1 MSCITTADGI
11 GRDDGLIKGLI
22 KGIEVALGLKFGTAA
37 LRLLPEIQALADAAK
52 LETVLRA
59 IRTAVSPEDLRRV
72 WTGRSTT
79 RLKLATRFYPEPQTF
94 KRATRAGFQCA
105 ELLTYVGVL
114 ANWEAV
120 ASMARQFPLQYTI
133 RFPKDGELTPWLLD
147 GAVALYRE
155 LACQEMII
163 QARMY
168 KHYARRLL
176 AREPSLCLAVENG
189 RVDRGGFDR
198 WAGERR
204 WLTLNV
210 EHLWRYSLQDAPLET
225 LLAALEAFLAV
236 HAGKLRHVHLPGYR
250 PGGNEHRPMYC
261 GAEMVYAVL
270 SRLARAGFT
279 GRVVSEVRSDYQT
292 YKNLRKDVVLFA
304 DWRRC
309 EYPALQAGQRASY
322 MGWHYGILPAGLRD

>member
-168 KHYARRLL
+168 KHYVQRLSRGSHPCALPSKTAVWTAGGSTAGPARDVGSRSTSSTSGDI
-176 AREPSLCLAVENG
+176 RYKTPRSKPS
-189 RVDRGGFDR
+189 
-198 WAGERR
+198 
-204 WLTLNV
+204 WLP
-210 EHLWRYSLQDAPLET
+210 WMR
-225 LLAALEAFLAV
+225 FLAV